1 MLLAAIDI
9 GTNSLH
15 MIIVRTR
22 PDLTFDVIDRE
33 KDMVRLGAGG
43 LEGRA
48 LADGTMAAG
57 LQALARF
64 RRLAHSRA
72 VDEIVAVA
80 TSAVREAPNGGD
92 FLAAVER
99 HTGIR
104 ARVITGLEEAR
115 LIHRAA
121 VHGVD
126 VGSGTAVVVDIGGGS
141 TEITLGSAAGAQQ
154 VRSFRLGV
162 IRLAERYVKSD
173 PLAARD
179 ERRIA
184 RHVAEELG
192 DNVRAMAAAGYDRV
206 IATSGTALALGA
218 LGLGA
223 PPGADAPLHHRR
235 IGAKVIRRLREELV
249 AMPLQDRLK
258 LPGLDPRRADLIAP
272 GAILLDVILRHLG
285 ASEITLCDLSLREG
299 LVLDYLR
306 RHRLEVER
314 IERYPDIRRRSV
326 IDLAQ
331 RCNYAA
337 DHVHQ
342 VARLAL
348 SIFDQTRAVHG
359 LEDRAREWLEFAAI
373 LHDAGEF
380 ISYEQ
385 HHRHSYY
392 LIRHGN
398 LRGFEPEEIDVI
410 ALTAR
415 YHRRGTPKRS
425 HPGFST
431 LSRERRR
438 TVRWLAA
445 MLRLAEGLDRSRA
458 QLVQDVRLEAHGK
471 GWTLQLVARDDVEL
485 ERWAALRHVE
495 PLEAR
500 LGSAVSIAPSRR
512 RRAAGRRAP
521 AASKARARP
530 SAE

>member
-9 GTNSLH
+9 GTNSIH
-15 MIIVRTR
+15 MIVVRTKA
-22 PDLTFDVIDRE
+22 DFSFEVIDRE

-48 LADGTMAAG
+48 LGEGAMAAA
-57 LQALARF
+57 LQTLARF
-64 RRLAHSRA
+64 RRLALSRS
-72 VDEIVAVA
+72 VDDIVAVA

-92 FLAAVER
+92 FLAAIER

-126 VGSGTAVVVDIGGGS
+126 VGSGTAAVVDIGGGS

-162 IRLAERYVKSD
+162 IRLAERYAKSD
-173 PLAARD
+173 PLSARD

-184 RHVAEELG
+184 RHVAGELG
-192 DNVRAMAAAGYDRV
+192 DSVRAMAAAGYDRV

-218 LGLGA
+218 LGLDA
-223 PPGADAPLHHRR
+223 EPGAAAPLHHRR
-235 IGAKVIRRLREELV
+235 IGAKVIRRLRSELV
-249 AMPLQDRLK
+249 AMPLQDRLR
-258 LPGLDPRRADLIAP
+258 LPGLDPRRADLIVA
-272 GAILLDVILRHLG
+272 GAILLDVILRHLD
-285 ASEITLCDLSLREG
+285 AADVTLCELSLREG
-299 LVLDYLR
+299 LVLDYIR
-306 RHRLEVER
+306 RNRLEIER
-314 IERYPDIRRRSV
+314 VERYPDIRRRSV

-331 RCNYAA
+331 RCDYAA

-348 SIFDQTRAVHG
+348 SIFDQTRPAHG
-359 LEDRAREWLEFAAI
+359 LDERAREWLEFAAI

-385 HHRHSYY
+385 HHRHSHY
-392 LIRHGN
+392 LIRNGN

-410 ALTAR
+410 ALAAR
-415 YHRRGTPKRS
+415 YHRRGRPKRS

-458 QLVQDVRLEAHGK
+458 QVVQDVRLERDG
-471 GWTLQLVARDDVEL
+471 GTWTIQLVSRGDVEL
-485 ERWAALRHVE
+485 EYWAASRHLA
-495 PLEAR
+495 PLASR
-500 LGSAVSIAPSRR
+500 LGGSVTLVRPGRR
-512 RRAAGRRAP
+512 RTRERRA
-521 AASKARARP
+521 
-530 SAE
+530 